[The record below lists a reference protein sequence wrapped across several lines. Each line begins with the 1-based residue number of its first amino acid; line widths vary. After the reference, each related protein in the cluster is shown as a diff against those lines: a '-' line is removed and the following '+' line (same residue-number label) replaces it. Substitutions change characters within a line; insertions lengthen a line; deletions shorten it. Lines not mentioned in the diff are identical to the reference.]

1 MHNTDTY
8 RLFKNE
14 LECSTNCKIVIERY
28 IPICLNSIENLDL
41 EIQNSI
47 SSIRDKNFI
56 KKLKIQKQE
65 MEFFLSELLLT
76 SPSIS
81 NEDARLQFIDNK
93 NNSLLIDI

>member
-8 RLFKNE
+8 RAFKNE

-41 EIQNSI
+41 EIQKSI

-56 KKLKIQKQE
+56 NKLKIQKKE

-81 NEDARLQFIDNK
+81 NEEARFQFIGNK
-93 NNSLLIDI
+93 NDSFLIDI